1 MISILNSSK
10 ELWHGIVYSSNNNNS
25 NNANPH
31 RSEALGGSIHMIQLD
46 DKRDLFLTISMIA

>member
-1 MISILNSSK
+1 MVYN
-10 ELWHGIVYSSNNNNS
+10 GIVYSSNNNNS

-46 DKRDLFLTISMIA
+46 YKRDVFLTISMIA